1 MSDEPERSVQLSIA
15 AHPRMLRFARVVAAT
30 LAVELEF
37 TLDEIEDLR
46 VAVDELAAAAI
57 EGADGAATLD
67 LWFQIRDADLVVD
80 GEVQGELDA
89 TELHPV
95 AQELI
100 NMLANSYEF
109 TTRDGKR
116 VFRLVKHRSTDT

>member
-1 MSDEPERSVQLSIA
+1 MSDVMRRSVQMTIP

-57 EGADGAATLD
+57 EGSDEAAVLD
-67 LWFQIRDADLVVD
+67 LCFEIQGSELVVD
-80 GEVQGELDA
+80 GEVRGA
-89 TELHPV
+89 SGAPELHPV

-109 TTRDGKR
+109 TERDGNR
-116 VFRLVKHRSTDT
+116 VFRLVKHRSTNT